1 MEERVGGLVLVG
13 VVLGMALALVLV
25 LALALALALALVSVT
40 TEEAATTIAVVLPEV
55 KQYTIQPLD
64 APTWIEPWHPASAT
78 RPAKM

>member
-1 MEERVGGLVLVG
+1 